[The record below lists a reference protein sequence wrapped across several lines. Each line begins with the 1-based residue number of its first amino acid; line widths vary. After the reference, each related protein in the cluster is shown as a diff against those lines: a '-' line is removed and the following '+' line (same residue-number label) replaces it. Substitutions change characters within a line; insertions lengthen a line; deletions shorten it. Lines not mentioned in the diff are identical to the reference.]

1 MVQRLSWED
10 VLLST
15 LTEPSLMKRSV
26 HQLGFDVSRSQGV
39 EMLNLAKEANDRP
52 CNGSDD
58 NQEDCHGHR
67 AVLILVIERCSDET
81 ITSNGFTEAVH
92 FVERRCLSSWYALTL
107 ANFATHEPTEGVGGH
122 SPC

>member
-58 NQEDCHGHR
+58 DQEDGQDR
-67 AVLILVIERCSDET
+67 KSVV
-81 ITSNGFTEAVH
+81 
-92 FVERRCLSSWYALTL
+92 
-107 ANFATHEPTEGVGGH
+107 
-122 SPC
+122 

>member
-26 HQLGFDVSRSQGV
+26 HTLGFDVSRSQGV

-58 NQEDCHGHR
+58 NQEDRHGHR
-67 AVLILVIERCSDET
+67 AVLILVAHGGPDE
-81 ITSNGFTEAVH
+81 SMPLQ
-92 FVERRCLSSWYALTL
+92 CLTKGTDFSEFGSRATWDAFLGSVLGHDTVSS
-107 ANFATHEPTEGVGGH
+107 
-122 SPC
+122 